1 MDSASVPE
9 LSFNANVLERLSV
22 RASQTQGSAPFFA
35 ESAKRMVDHLAD
47 TKRTFPTALNISR
60 DEGATQALLPHA
72 DTSPNNHT
80 TYPLLLANL
89 TLTTLDDPVTTLH
102 QTLHHLAPDGLF
114 LATTLGA
121 ESFREF
127 RQAFHAAGLDFQG
140 RITPLPDVQEC
151 GTLLQRLKLAMPVVD
166 RDIITLTFPDFSSM
180 ARNLHRHAS
189 HNHHPLR
196 QKGLLTPR
204 QWTRVQEAY
213 RTLFPRDDG
222 RLPLTLELIHLH
234 GWQPHQSQQ
243 KALQPGQGK
252 VSLVRIL
259 GGN

>member
-9 LSFNANVLERLSV
+9 LSFHANLLERLSV
-22 RASQTQGSAPFFA
+22 RASQTSGGTPFFT
-35 ESAKRMVDHLAD
+35 ESAQRMVDHLAD

-60 DEGATQALLPHA
+60 DSGATQALLPHA
-72 DTSPNNHT
+72 ETTPNSKT
-80 TYPLLLANL
+80 TYSLLLANL

-102 QTLHHLAPDGLF
+102 QTLHHLQPDGLF

-121 ESFREF
+121 QSFHEF

-140 RITPLPDVQEC
+140 RVTPLPDVQEC

-166 RDIITLTFPDFSSM
+166 RDIITLTFPDFASM
-180 ARNLHRHAS
+180 TRNLHRHAS

-196 QKGLLTPR
+196 HKGLLTPR
-204 QWTRVQEAY
+204 QWQRVQDSY
-213 RTLFPRDDG
+213 RTLFPRDDN

-234 GWQPHQSQQ
+234 GWQPHATQQ

-252 VSLVRIL
+252 ISLVKIL
-259 GGN
+259 TDN

>member
-9 LSFNANVLERLSV
+9 LSFDAKLLERLSS
-22 RASQTQGSAPFFA
+22 RAAQTEGTTPFFT

-47 TKRTFPTALNISR
+47 TKRTYPNVLNISR
-60 DEGATQALLPHA
+60 DGGATQTLLPHA
-72 DTSPNNHT
+72 ETTPNPAT
-80 TYPLLLANL
+80 AYSLLVANL
-89 TLTTLDDPVTTLH
+89 TLATLDDPVTTLH
-102 QTLHHLAPDGLF
+102 NTLHHLAPDGLF

-127 RQAFHAAGLDFQG
+127 RQAFHAAGLEFQG

-166 RDIITLTFPDFSSM
+166 RDIITLTFPTFESLTK
-180 ARNLHRHAS
+180 NLHKHTS

-204 QWTRVQEAY
+204 QWQRMQQAY
-213 RTLFPRDDG
+213 QSLFPREDS
-222 RLPLTLELIHLH
+222 RIPLTLELIHLH
-234 GWQPHQSQQ
+234 GWQPHAGQQ
-243 KALQPGQGK
+243 KALKPGQGK
-252 VSLVRIL
+252 ISLVKIL
-259 GGN
+259 TGN